1 MGETLARHIFE
12 VEPAVNLN
20 SQKGDNSMSENEIEA
35 ISEKTYVKLTLPA
48 FVTLLLALISV
59 VFSAGVFI
67 WKIQSDVESKLDEHQ
82 YTQDRIRDSA
92 RSAERYQL
100 ILEMEKKVN
109 AISVKLDI
117 HSDNRK
123 GK

>member
-1 MGETLARHIFE
+1 MGETLAKHIFD
-12 VEPAVNLN
+12 VEPVDKL
-20 SQKGDNSMSENEIEA
+20 KTFGGVTMSEHEIDS
-35 ISEKTYVKLTLPA
+35 ITEKTYVKLTLPA

-100 ILEMEKKVN
+100 ILEMEKKIN